1 MWLHAWI
8 QPLFLKKDDETM
20 TLVTPQWH
28 EWIQLN
34 IARHC
39 TPRSILEQMIRSN
52 FDLVVA
58 QDAINVAMGDSAA
71 KPESLIESVSTSGA
85 YVYEKSHLQN
95 GDIVQTTDRHIK
107 VVFRAY
113 KPILAVLEDV
123 LSAEE
128 CDEVI
133 RRSMDKLQRST
144 TVDPGTGQH
153 TVIRDRTSE
162 GTYFATCVDPFIT
175 KLDRRIA
182 ELMGQ
187 PVEHGEGFQILH
199 YREGGEYRP
208 HYDFFP
214 LEQAGSHAHLRTG
227 GQRVATLIM
236 YLNDVEAGGGTSF
249 PKLGLEIKPK
259 KGSAVYFEYANS
271 LGQLDELTVHAG
283 EPVLSGEKWIM
294 TKWMRQRRF
303 GEPEVVTR
311 PKDRPS

>member
-1 MWLHAWI
+1 
-8 QPLFLKKDDETM
+8 M
-20 TLVTPQWH
+20 THMTAQWQ

-34 IARHC
+34 MARQC
-39 TPRSILEQMIRSN
+39 TPESMVEQMIRGN
-52 FDLVVA
+52 FDPVEARRAVNA
-58 QDAINVAMGDSAA
+58 AIAGGNAA
-71 KPESLIESVSTSGA
+71 TASKAIPTDDA
-85 YVYEKSHLQN
+85 YVYEKSHLPYDNVIHTSDQA
-95 GDIVQTTDRHIK
+95 IK
-107 VVFRAY
+107 VMLRVQQ
-113 KPILAVLEDV
+113 PMIAVLENV
-123 LSAEE
+123 LTYDE

-133 RRSMDKLQRST
+133 RRSIDKLQRST

-162 GTYFATCVDPFIT
+162 GTYFATGADPFIT

-187 PVEHGEGFQILH
+187 PVEHGEGLQIMH

-208 HYDFFP
+208 HFDFFA
-214 LEQAGSHAHLRTG
+214 LEQAGSHVHLRTG

-271 LGQLDELTVHAG
+271 LGQLDELTLHAG
-283 EPVLSGEKWIM
+283 EPVLQGEKWIM

-303 GEPEVVTR
+303 GEPDTAAETQLKA
-311 PKDRPS
+311 P